1 MNPLEHFESL
11 CRTNAILEQN
21 DDWSSHYS
29 FDEIMI
35 LKAEEEEVHRLS
47 HSFGII
53 LWKNTQDARII
64 TSWNLGP
71 PVSAYVKAG
80 MSKLHRHD
88 YIEMAYV
95 VKGEFS
101 QMIGGRKHTFPQG
114 SVCIIDR
121 NSEHADYVINQE
133 NFVIFICMKEDFFDE
148 MFLSEIEQSSV
159 QRFIRQA
166 LLKQKHLKQFLL
178 FTPRAV
184 QDEIFPIIEQI
195 CTEKQA
201 NLKGAHYVIKGFM
214 IRIFFYL
221 TRDYEMNL
229 TGSQKRQINQLLFI
243 EIDDYLRSNY
253 KHASLANLTHTFNFQ
268 EDYFNR
274 LLKKHTGLTFS
285 AYLRK
290 IRISKAEE
298 MLLNTRMS
306 VTQIIES
313 VGYSNRNHF
322 YKIFRNIHRMTPE
335 QYRQSK
341 SCL

>member
-1 MNPLEHFESL
+1 MNPLQRFEYL
-11 CRTNAILEQN
+11 CRTNAILDQNEEQ
-21 DDWSSHYS
+21 SSS
-29 FDEIMI
+29 FNEMMI
-35 LKAEEEEVHRLS
+35 LQTGEEEVHSLS

-71 PVSAYVKAG
+71 PVSTHIKAG

-101 QMIGGRKHTFPQG
+101 QMIGGRKQTFSQG

-121 NSEHADYVINQE
+121 NSEHADYVTNQE

-148 MFLSEIEQSSV
+148 MFLSEIEKSNV
-159 QRFIRQA
+159 QQFIRQA
-166 LLKQKHLKQFLL
+166 LLKQKHVKQFLL
-178 FTPRAV
+178 FTPQAA
-184 QDEIFPIIEQI
+184 QDDIYPLIEQI
-195 CTEKQA
+195 CIEKLA
-201 NLKGAHYVIKGFM
+201 NLKGAHYVIKGYTM
-214 IRIFFYL
+214 RIFYYL

-229 TGSQKRQINQLLFI
+229 TESQKMQMNQLLFL
-243 EIDDYLRSNY
+243 EIDHYLRSNY
-253 KHASLANLTHTFNFQ
+253 KHASLSALSHTFHFQ

-285 AYLRK
+285 EYLRK

-298 MLLNTRMS
+298 MLLTTRMS
-306 VTQIIES
+306 IAQIIES

-322 YKIFRNIHRMTPE
+322 YKMFRDIHQMTPE
-335 QYRQSK
+335 QYRQAK
-341 SCL
+341 AFR